1 MFVNILQYKRKFYR
15 NSTITKKKKLKQ
27 SIPIKN
33 KIKIVVKKSKSPIY
47 NSNNNFFE

>member
-15 NSTITKKKKLKQ
+15 NSTITKKKLKQ